1 MRHHTWIDALYA
13 MKKHFLNPCLAALA
27 LVLSMGA
34 HAQKRDDAVF
44 AAAQAAQP
52 AVIDTLQQLVLIE
65 SGSANIG
72 GIARVADFAQAR
84 LKALGAHTERIKSS
98 NSERVMVKGVFKGK
112 GRLKAMLIAHM
123 DTVYPDGILATQ
135 PYKLDGNRLYGPGIA
150 DDKGGIAVILHSL
163 AVLQSQ
169 GWNDFATLTVL
180 FNPDEEIGSA
190 GSGTLI
196 QSLAAEHDVV
206 LSYEPT
212 AAKSVAKVEGVLL
225 AAAGVGEARMEVKGK
240 ASHAGAAPDEGR
252 NALIE
257 LSHQMLATENI
268 AKAIPGA
275 QLSWTYAQGGRVH
288 NQIPETAVATADVRL
303 LKPDAAEQ
311 LKTALLAKVQES
323 KRVPDTHVHVQL
335 EVGRPPYVAGER
347 GLALAQRARAIYA
360 ELDGRAL
367 YFHPV
372 TGGGTDAGFASA
384 SGKAAV
390 LESLGLAGWGF
401 HARDEYIEIDS
412 IVPRLYLTARL
423 LQDLGKAH

>member
-1 MRHHTWIDALYA
+1 
-13 MKKHFLNPCLAALA
+13 MKKLLWTPCLAAVA
-27 LVLSMGA
+27 LSLSFGA
-34 HAQKRDDAVF
+34 WAQKRDDALF

-52 AVIDTLQQLVLIE
+52 AVIDTLQKLVLIE
-65 SGSANIG
+65 SGSANIAG
-72 GIARVADFAQAR
+72 LSKVADYAQAR
-84 LKALGAHTERIKSS
+84 LQALGAKTERIPTS
-98 NSERVMVKGVFKGK
+98 NSDRAMVKGVLTGQ

-135 PYKLDGNRLYGPGIA
+135 PYKQDGNRLYGPGIA

-169 GWNDFATLTVL
+169 GWKDFATLTVL

-190 GSGTLI
+190 GSGASI

-225 AAAGVGEARMEVKGK
+225 SAAGVGEARLEVKGK
-240 ASHAGAAPDEGR
+240 ASHAGAAPEEGR

-257 LSHQMLATENI
+257 LSHQMLATEHI
-268 AKAIPGA
+268 AKGIAGA
-275 QLSWTYAQGGRVH
+275 QLNWTHAQGGRVH
-288 NQIPETAVATADVRL
+288 NQIPESAVATADVRL
-303 LKPDAAEQ
+303 LKPDAADK
-311 LKTALLAKVQES
+311 LKAALQAKVQES

-347 GLALAQRARAIYA
+347 GMALAQRARSIYA
-360 ELDGRAL
+360 ELDGRPL
-367 YFHPV
+367 FFHPV
-372 TGGGTDAGFASA
+372 TGGGTDAGFASG

-423 LQDLGKAH
+423 LQDLGKQP

>member
-1 MRHHTWIDALYA
+1 
-13 MKKHFLNPCLAALA
+13 MKKLFCLA
-27 LVLSMGA
+27 LVGALSVPSW
-34 HAQKRDDAVF
+34 AQKRDDAIF

-52 AVIDTLQQLVLIE
+52 AVIDTLHKLVLIE
-65 SGSANIG
+65 SGSANITG
-72 GIARVADFAQAR
+72 LTQVADYAQAR
-84 LKALGAHTERIKSS
+84 LQALGAKTERIKTS
-98 NSERVMVKGVFKGK
+98 NSDRGMVKGVLNGK

-135 PYKLDGNRLYGPGIA
+135 PYKQDGNRLYGPGIA
-150 DDKGGIAVILHSL
+150 DDKSGIAVILHAL

-190 GSGTLI
+190 GSGALI

-225 AAAGVGEARMEVKGK
+225 SAAGVGEARLEVKGK
-240 ASHAGAAPDEGR
+240 ASHAGAAPEEGR

-257 LSHQMLATENI
+257 LSHQMLATEHI
-268 AKAIPGA
+268 AKGIAGA
-275 QLSWTYAQGGRVH
+275 QLNWTHAQGGRVH
-288 NQIPETAVATADVRL
+288 NQIPESAIATADVRL
-303 LKPDAAEQ
+303 LKPDAADK
-311 LKTALLAKVQES
+311 LKAALVAKVQES
-323 KRVPDTHVHVQL
+323 KWVPDTHVHVQL

-347 GLALAQRARAIYA
+347 GMALAQRARAIYA
-360 ELDGRAL
+360 ELDGRPL
-367 YFHPV
+367 FFHPV
-372 TGGGTDAGFASA
+372 TGGGTDAGFASG

-423 LQDLGKAH
+423 LQDLGKQP